1 MTHHLSLTNTFEASL
16 RSINPAVT
24 LPYWDFTIEGQ
35 MIENADEIPSY
46 MLQITPVFSDTW
58 FGATDENHH
67 ISNSRWAHSL
77 MPKQQ
82 DLINGVKNSYG
93 YIRSYWNNNP
103 DPGMFVYLSL
113 CMIRLSQ

>member
-1 MTHHLSLTNTFEASL
+1 
-16 RSINPAVT
+16 
-24 LPYWDFTIEGQ
+24 